1 MPMKHLITF
10 KMRYVPIRGRLADS
24 STFLFSKCEPAT
36 KSALN
41 DIINQEYYYEGDF
54 SQTNSDFESKEQ
66 SSCGG

>member
-1 MPMKHLITF
+1 MCQLEEDW
-10 KMRYVPIRGRLADS
+10 PIVQH
-24 STFLFSKCEPAT
+24 FFSPKCEPAT